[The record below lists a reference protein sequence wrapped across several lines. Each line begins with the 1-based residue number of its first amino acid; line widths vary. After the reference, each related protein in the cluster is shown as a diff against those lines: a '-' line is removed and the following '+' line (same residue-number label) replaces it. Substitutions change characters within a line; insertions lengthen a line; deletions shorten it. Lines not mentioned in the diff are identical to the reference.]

1 MQEPDTDRTWLNKGI
16 IGVGS
21 ASFFSDSGHE
31 LVTSLL
37 PSFLT
42 STLHAGPAALGAIE
56 GVSDALVGLSKL
68 AGGPLSNEP
77 SRRAK
82 IASGG
87 YLLTA
92 VATALIGICTM
103 VWQVG
108 ILRGIAWAS
117 RGVRS
122 PARDTLLVSI
132 TPRAAYGRA
141 AGLERAGDNA
151 GAIAGPCSPEPS

>member
-1 MQEPDTDRTWLNKGI
+1 MGEMSGDHGGEDDRTAAGEGIGPVPGNAGPVGFPGPGSGPDQAGKWLNPGI
-16 IGVGS
+16 LGVGA

-37 PSFLT
+37 PSFLS
-42 STLHAGPAALGAIE
+42 STLHSGPAALGVIE

-68 AGGPLSNEP
+68 AGGPLSNDP

-92 VATALIGICTM
+92 VATARNPDNVC
-103 VWQVG
+103 
-108 ILRGIAWAS
+108 
-117 RGVRS
+117 
-122 PARDTLLVSI
+122 ARDVMNQI
-132 TPRAAYGRA
+132 
-141 AGLERAGDNA
+141 
-151 GAIAGPCSPEPS
+151 II